1 MREKGKRE
9 LTTIVGNL
17 AGLSPGEHLSL
28 DGRWTVDPK
37 YGSQFRVEQARTTVP
52 ATVDGIEKYLGS
64 GFIRG
69 IGPVMAR
76 RIVRV
81 FGADALNIIENSPE
95 KLAQVDGVGP
105 KRIAMIAKAWV
116 EQREIKEIMVFL
128 QSHGISAALAAKIY
142 KQYLHAAIETVR
154 ENPYCL
160 AADIKG
166 IGFVTADR
174 IARSLGIDP
183 GSPARAAE
191 GLLHVLNGLAA
202 EGHVYCPLDGLLDK
216 AAAMLEVEKDIVIA
230 GLGRLQKELR
240 LVVDSGAAYLPALYA
255 AETRLAENLLAL
267 SSAALPSHRNIEQAL
282 EQTEKE
288 LSLHLADEQ
297 KKAALLALSRK
308 VTVITG
314 GPGTGKTTIIKS
326 VAAAFHLLGLRVSLA
341 APTGRAAR
349 RMREATGFEAKT
361 IHRLLKFD
369 PLTGGFQY
377 NQNSPLEADAVIIDE
392 TSMVDVVLMHH
403 LVKAVPRHAA
413 LILVG
418 DIDQLPSVGPGNVL
432 RDIIGSGKFA
442 VAALAEIF
450 RQARGSRIVTNAHRI
465 NRGEFPDTS
474 TSTESDFYFIKEE
487 DPEKAV
493 KKILSLCRDHV
504 PRRFGLHPARDI
516 QVLAPM
522 YRGAAGVDSLNAAL
536 QDLLNP
542 GGRGITRGSRAYKVG
557 DKVMQTANN
566 YDKEVFNGDVGWI
579 AKIDPE
585 DQELVVDFD
594 GRAVTYLFAELDEL
608 AIAYAVS
615 VHKIQGS
622 EYPAV
627 IMALT
632 TQHYMMLQRNLLYTG
647 ITRGKKLVV
656 LVGAPKALA
665 MAVKNNKPQNRHSR
679 LRERLAA
686 AGEESPGNRRIA
698 MGWPDFAVPAP

>member
-1 MREKGKRE
+1 M
-9 LTTIVGNL
+9 
-17 AGLSPGEHLSL
+17 
-28 DGRWTVDPK
+28 DPK

-64 GFIRG
+64 GLIRG
-69 IGPVMAR
+69 IGPVMAQ
-76 RIVRV
+76 RIVRT
-81 FGADALNIIENSPE
+81 FGADALDIIENSPE
-95 KLAQVDGVGP
+95 KLARVDGVGP
-105 KRIAMIAKAWV
+105 KRIAMIAEAWV
-116 EQREIKEIMVFL
+116 QQWEIKEIMVFL

-160 AADIKG
+160 AADIRG

-183 GSPARAAE
+183 DSPARAAE

-202 EGHVYCPLDGLLDK
+202 EGHVYYPLGGLLDK
-216 AAAMLEVEKDIVIA
+216 AAAMLEVKKDIVMA

-240 LVVDSGAAYLPALYA
+240 LVVDGETAYLPALYA

-267 SSAALPSHRNIEQAL
+267 GAAPFSRRNAEQAL
-282 EQTEKE
+282 EQAEKE

-326 VAAAFHLLGLRVSLA
+326 VAAAFHLLGFRVSLA

-413 LILVG
+413 LVLVG
-418 DIDQLPSVGPGNVL
+418 DVDQLPSVGPGNVL

-442 VAALAEIF
+442 VAALTEIF

-474 TSTESDFYFIKEE
+474 AATESDFYFVKEE
-487 DPEKAV
+487 DPEKAAQ
-493 KKILSLCRDHV
+493 KILSLCRDHV

-536 QDLLNP
+536 QNLLNP
-542 GGRGITRGSRAYKVG
+542 KGREITRGARTYRVG

-566 YDKEVFNGDVGWI
+566 YDKEVFNGDVGWVT
-579 AKIDPE
+579 KIDPE

-594 GRAVTYLFAELDEL
+594 GRAVTYLFAELDDL
-608 AIAYAVS
+608 VVAYAIS
-615 VHKIQGS
+615 THKSQGG

-627 IMALT
+627 IMSLM

-686 AGEESPGNRRIA
+686 VDGESRRTA
-698 MGWPDFAVPAP
+698 SVP